1 MTEQS
6 ASHQH
11 IDTNQPRPL
20 RGLKLRGR
28 KSVETVTCEGP
39 PGGRQMIVNVEDYD
53 KKLHGAKC
61 AADKLPTRAKKA
73 SKEKAKAKEE

>member
-1 MTEQS
+1 MAEQS

-39 PGGRQMIVNVEDYD
+39 SGGRQMIVNVDDYD

-61 AADKLPTRAKKA
+61 AKDKLPTRAKK
-73 SKEKAKAKEE
+73 KAKKKAEDADE